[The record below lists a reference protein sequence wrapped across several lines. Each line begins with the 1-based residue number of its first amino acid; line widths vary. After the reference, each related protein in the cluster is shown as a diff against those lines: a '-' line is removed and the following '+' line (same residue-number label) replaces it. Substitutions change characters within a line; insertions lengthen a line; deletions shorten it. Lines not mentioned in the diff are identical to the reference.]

1 MIRRVLFYSGLFLIS
16 IILQSTIFHYLKIGG
31 VKPDLL
37 LIIVVLSAVL
47 NGRRTGAAVGFA
59 FGLLEDLLVGKYIG
73 LQALTK
79 MLTGYIIGHL
89 ERKIFSD
96 NVLVPIVVGGLG
108 TVIHCVLQFA
118 ALLCV
123 GAYNVFTP
131 ESLVSLTLASSFY
144 NLCVALVIYEPL
156 YRSNTRGFC
165 KAV

>member
-1 MIRRVLFYSGLFLIS
+1 MIRRILFYSGLFLIS

-37 LIIVVLSAVL
+37 LVIVVLSAVL
-47 NGRRTGAAVGFA
+47 NGRRTGASSRVCFWSTG
-59 FGLLEDLLVGKYIG
+59 GPSCRKVYR
-73 LQALTK
+73 LTGTDK
-79 MLTGYIIGHL
+79 MLTGYIIGNL

-118 ALLCV
+118 TLLCA

-131 ESLVSLTLASSFY
+131 ESLF
-144 NLCVALVIYEPL
+144 P
-156 YRSNTRGFC
+156 
-165 KAV
+165 